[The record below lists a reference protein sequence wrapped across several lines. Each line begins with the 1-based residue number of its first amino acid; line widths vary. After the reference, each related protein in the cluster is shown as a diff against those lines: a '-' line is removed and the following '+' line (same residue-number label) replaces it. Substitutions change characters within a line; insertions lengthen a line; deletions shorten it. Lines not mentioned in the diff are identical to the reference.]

1 MAKQWLFKG
10 HDSAAISEL
19 ARSASVDM
27 VVAQLLYG
35 REITATDEI
44 SRFLEARF
52 SDLREP
58 ELLPGI
64 VDASRRI
71 YAAVMAKTPI
81 TVYGDYDADGMTG
94 TSILFNCLRLLG
106 ADVQYFVPNRLEDS
120 YGLSCDA
127 IEKLAQRGR
136 KMLVSVDCGIG
147 SIREAER
154 CRELGIE
161 LIITDHHRMGE
172 TLPLACAIVHPALP
186 GHEYPFHGLCG
197 AGVAFKLAWALCQR
211 ASQAKKVSIALRDFL
226 FQATTLAAIGTVAD
240 VVPLLDE
247 NRLIVRHAL
256 KLMQEHAPLGLKA
269 LLKQTKLHEKK
280 VLTAED
286 IAFTIAPRLNA
297 AGRLGQAQLGI
308 ELMTTQD
315 PKRAETLAEYIDR
328 LNADRES
335 LERSIV
341 IAATKQAKEQFDI
354 ENDSALVLSA
364 PGWHLG
370 VIGVVASRLSEKF
383 HRPVVIIGMDP
394 IGQKPATGSARS
406 QGIIDLHSTLESCRE
421 HLVSCGGHAAAAGL
435 RIEESK
441 IASFRD
447 AFCEAVSGHL
457 KGQQPV
463 AQLQIDAE
471 TTLKQMNLNTVS
483 MMEKLAPFGA
493 GNPRPVLVAS
503 NVELTEAAKAMG
515 AGDRHMTARF
525 TQFGS
530 VMRAVAFGQ
539 SDWIEP
545 MNSHKGQFD
554 IAFRPNINEY
564 NGMKSV
570 QLQLLDWRVSRIAA
584 QSPHSPR
591 TSKAENASSQLAGSE
606 FS

>member
-10 HDSAAISEL
+10 HDSAAIKEL

-35 REITATDEI
+35 REITNRDEI

-64 VDASRRI
+64 VDASQRI
-71 YAAVMAKTPI
+71 YAAVTAKTPI

-172 TLPLACAIVHPALP
+172 TLPLASAIVHPALP
-186 GHEYPFHGLCG
+186 GHQYPFHGLCG
-197 AGVAFKLAWALCQR
+197 AGVAFKLAWALCQH

-226 FQATTLAAIGTVAD
+226 LQATTLAAIGTVAD

-280 VLTAED
+280 GLTAED

-354 ENDSALVLSA
+354 ESDSALVLSA

-406 QGIIDLHSTLESCRE
+406 QGIIDLHSTLELCRE

-435 RIEESK
+435 RIEENK

-457 KGQQPV
+457 KGHQPV

-503 NVELTEAAKAMG
+503 NVELTESAKAMG
-515 AGDRHMTARF
+515 SGDRHMTARF

-545 MNSHKGQFD
+545 MNNHKGQFD

-591 TSKAENASSQLAGSE
+591 TSKAENISSLPAGSE

>member
-1 MAKQWLFKG
+1 MAKHWLFKG
-10 HDSAAISEL
+10 HDSAAIGEL
-19 ARSASVDM
+19 AQRANVET
-27 VVAQLLYG
+27 VVAQLLYS
-35 REITATDEI
+35 REITNRDAI
-44 SRFLEARF
+44 QQFLEAKF

-64 VDASRRI
+64 VDASERI
-71 YAAVMAKTPI
+71 YSAVLAKTPI

-94 TSILFNCLRLLG
+94 TSILFSCLRLLG

-120 YGLSCDA
+120 YGLGCDSIA
-127 IEKLAQRGR
+127 KLAQRGR

-147 SIREAER
+147 STKEADY

-172 TLPLACAIVHPALP
+172 TLPLASAIVHPALP
-186 GHEYPFHGLCG
+186 GHNYPFHGLCG
-197 AGVAFKLAWALCQR
+197 AGVAFKLAWALCQH

-226 FQATTLAAIGTVAD
+226 LQATTLAAIGTVAD
-240 VVPLLDE
+240 VVPLIDE

-280 VLTAED
+280 TLTAED

-308 ELMTTQD
+308 ELLTTQD
-315 PKRAETLAEYIDR
+315 PKRAEILAEYMDR

-341 IAATKQAKEQFDI
+341 IAATKQAKELYDI
-354 ENDSALVLSA
+354 ENDSAFVLSA

-383 HRPVVIIGMDP
+383 HRPVVIIGMDS

-406 QGIIDLHSTLESCRE
+406 QGIIDLHATLEQCRE
-421 HLVSCGGHAAAAGL
+421 HLLSCGGHAAAAGL
-435 RIEESK
+435 RIEENK

-447 AFCEAVSGHL
+447 AFCETVSNHL
-457 KGQQPV
+457 RGQKPV
-463 AQLQIDAE
+463 AQLLIDAE
-471 TTLKQMNLNTVS
+471 TTLKQMNMNTVS
-483 MMEKLAPFGA
+483 MLEKLAPFGA

-503 NVELTEAAKAMG
+503 NVELAEDAKAMG
-515 AGDRHMTARF
+515 AGDRHMTVRF
-525 TQFGS
+525 TQYGS

-545 MNSHKGQFD
+545 LNNHKGQID

-570 QLQLLDWRVSRIAA
+570 QLQLLDWRVSKIAA
-584 QSPHSPR
+584 QSPHSSR
-591 TSKAENASSQLAGSE
+591 TPTAKSVSSLPAGSE
-606 FS
+606 LS

>member
-1 MAKQWLFKG
+1 
-10 HDSAAISEL
+10 
-19 ARSASVDM
+19 
-27 VVAQLLYG
+27 
-35 REITATDEI
+35 
-44 SRFLEARF
+44 
-52 SDLREP
+52 LREP
-58 ELLPGI
+58 DLLPGI
-64 VDASRRI
+64 VDASQRI
-71 YAAVMAKTPI
+71 YSAVTAKTPI

-136 KMLVSVDCGIG
+136 KILVSVDCGIG

-154 CRELGIE
+154 CRELGVE

-172 TLPLACAIVHPALP
+172 TLPLAYAIVHPALP
-186 GHEYPFHGLCG
+186 GHQYPFHGLCG
-197 AGVAFKLAWALCQR
+197 AGVAFKLAWALCQH

-226 FQATTLAAIGTVAD
+226 LQATTLAAIGTVAD

-247 NRLIVRHAL
+247 NRLMVRHAL

-280 VLTAED
+280 TLTAED

-406 QGIIDLHSTLESCRE
+406 QGIIDLHSTLELCRE

-435 RIEESK
+435 RIEENK

-457 KGQQPV
+457 KGKQPV

-539 SDWIEP
+539 SDWIES

-591 TSKAENASSQLAGSE
+591 TSKAENVSSLPAGSE

>member
-1 MAKQWLFKG
+1 
-10 HDSAAISEL
+10 
-19 ARSASVDM
+19 
-27 VVAQLLYG
+27 
-35 REITATDEI
+35 
-44 SRFLEARF
+44 
-52 SDLREP
+52 
-58 ELLPGI
+58 
-64 VDASRRI
+64 
-71 YAAVMAKTPI
+71 
-81 TVYGDYDADGMTG
+81 
-94 TSILFNCLRLLG
+94 
-106 ADVQYFVPNRLEDS
+106 
-120 YGLSCDA
+120 
-127 IEKLAQRGR
+127 
-136 KMLVSVDCGIG
+136 
-147 SIREAER
+147 
-154 CRELGIE
+154 
-161 LIITDHHRMGE
+161 
-172 TLPLACAIVHPALP
+172 VHPAHP
-186 GHEYPFHGLCG
+186 GHQYPFHGLCG
-197 AGVAFKLAWALCQR
+197 AGVAFKLAWALCQH

-226 FQATTLAAIGTVAD
+226 LQATTLAAIGTVAD

-256 KLMQEHAPLGLKA
+256 KLMQEHAPMGLKA

-406 QGIIDLHSTLESCRE
+406 QGIIDLHSTLELCRE

-435 RIEESK
+435 RIEENR

-457 KGQQPV
+457 KGHQPV

-591 TSKAENASSQLAGSE
+591 TSKAESVSSQLAGSE